1 MTINEYL
8 KKHSPSKTTL
18 DLIERLK
25 EYSTDDDYVV
35 GILLDCESE
44 ADKQELLE
52 YIQNGEDV
60 SYDNIILYAFVIA
73 QNSLKN
79 KIQLYDN
86 VILVDERKA
95 SIVEILGD
103 NEAFIVDIDIGGD
116 YETETIGI
124 EQIMEISNNPQCPE
138 CGSMNIAEI
147 YYGYPIDSPKLHKMI
162 ENKEIVLGG
171 CKVYSDVEN
180 DRWHCNDCGCEFC

>member
-8 KKHSPSKTTL
+8 KKHSSSKTTL

-60 SYDNIILYAFVIA
+60 SYDNIILYALVIA

-103 NEAFIVDIDIGGD
+103 NEAFIVDIDVGGD

-124 EQIMEISNNPQCPE
+124 EQIMEISNNPKCPE
-138 CGSMNIAEI
+138 CGSENIAEI

-171 CKVYSDVEN
+171 CQVYSDVEN

>member
-8 KKHSPSKTTL
+8 KKHSSSKTTL

-60 SYDNIILYAFVIA
+60 SYDNIILYALVIA

-79 KIQLYDN
+79 RIQLYDN
-86 VILVDERKA
+86 VILTDERNA
-95 SIVEILGD
+95 TIVEILGD
-103 NEAFIVDIDIGGD
+103 KEAFIVDIDVGGD
-116 YETETIGI
+116 YETETIGL
-124 EQIMEISNNPQCPE
+124 EQIMEISNNPKCPE
-138 CGSMNIAEI
+138 CGSENIAEI

-162 ENKEIVLGG
+162 ENNEIVLGG
-171 CKVYSDVEN
+171 CQVYSDVEN

>member
-8 KKHSPSKTTL
+8 KKHSSSKTTL

-60 SYDNIILYAFVIA
+60 SYDNIILYALVIA

-79 KIQLYDN
+79 RIQLYDN

-124 EQIMEISNNPQCPE
+124 EQIMEISNNPKCPE
-138 CGSMNIAEI
+138 CGSENIAEI
-147 YYGYPIDSPKLHKMI
+147 YYGYPIDSPKLHEMI

-171 CKVYSDVEN
+171 CQVYSDVEN

>member
-1 MTINEYL
+1 MTINEYI

-44 ADKQELLE
+44 TDKQELLE

-60 SYDNIILYAFVIA
+60 SYDNIILYALVIA

-79 KIQLYDN
+79 RIQLYDN
-86 VILVDERKA
+86 VILTDERNA
-95 SIVEILGD
+95 TIVEILGD
-103 NEAFIVDIDIGGD
+103 KEAFIVDIDVGGD
-116 YETETIGI
+116 YETETIGL
-124 EQIMEISNNPQCPE
+124 EQIMEISNNPKCPE
-138 CGSMNIAEI
+138 CGSENIAEI

-162 ENKEIVLGG
+162 ENNEIVLGG
-171 CKVYSDVEN
+171 CQVYSDVEN

>member
-8 KKHSPSKTTL
+8 EKHTSSQVTL

-25 EYSTDDDYVV
+25 EYSKDNDYVV

-44 ADKQELLE
+44 TDKQELLE

-60 SYDNIILYAFVIA
+60 SYDNIILYALVLA

-79 KIQLYDN
+79 RIQLYDN

-103 NEAFIVDIDIGGD
+103 KEAFIVDIDVGGD
-116 YETETIGI
+116 YETETIGV
-124 EQIMEISNNPQCPE
+124 EQIMEIRSLKRSLRQVNWRIIKKPT
-138 CGSMNIAEI
+138 
-147 YYGYPIDSPKLHKMI
+147 
-162 ENKEIVLGG
+162 
-171 CKVYSDVEN
+171 VYQTFFT
-180 DRWHCNDCGCEFC
+180 RTIP